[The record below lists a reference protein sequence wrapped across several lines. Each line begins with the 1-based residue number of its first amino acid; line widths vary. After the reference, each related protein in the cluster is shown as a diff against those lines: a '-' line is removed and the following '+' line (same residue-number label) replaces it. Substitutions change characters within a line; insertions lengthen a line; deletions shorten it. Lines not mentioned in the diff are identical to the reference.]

1 MRYFFYSFFLILIVG
16 CTDYKVVEVIS
27 ENQNSRIDYIV
38 IHATSQDF
46 DESLETLTL
55 KSDYPVSS
63 HYLVPEFPSR
73 DTKLFFGKEM
83 PVYRLVKEHKRAW
96 HAGVS
101 SWLDEE
107 SLNDRSIGIEV
118 VNEFACEYTH
128 ETGSEKS
135 ADLLECQFLPFPKQQ
150 MDIVKAQLL
159 DILDR
164 YPRIDPVDVVAHSD
178 IAPDRKSDPGP
189 YFPWKELYDAG
200 IGAWYDDETY
210 EKYLKIFDHGLP
222 QIDLIQEALSTY
234 GYPVEVTGENDEQT
248 KFGVRAFQL
257 HFRANNYSG
266 SMDAESMAILM
277 ALIEKY
283 RGIEIKKFQ
292 AIF

>member
-63 HYLVPEFPSR
+63 HYLISEFPNR
-73 DTKLFFGKEM
+73 DTKHFFGKEM

-101 SWLDEE
+101 SWLEEE

-128 ETGSEKS
+128 DAGSEKS

-150 MDIVKAQLL
+150 MDIVKALLL

-189 YFPWKELYDAG
+189 YFPWKEL
-200 IGAWYDDETY
+200 
-210 EKYLKIFDHGLP
+210 
-222 QIDLIQEALSTY
+222 
-234 GYPVEVTGENDEQT
+234 
-248 KFGVRAFQL
+248 
-257 HFRANNYSG
+257 
-266 SMDAESMAILM
+266 
-277 ALIEKY
+277 
-283 RGIEIKKFQ
+283 
-292 AIF
+292 

>member
-1 MRYFFYSFFLILIVG
+1 
-16 CTDYKVVEVIS
+16 
-27 ENQNSRIDYIV
+27 
-38 IHATSQDF
+38 
-46 DESLETLTL
+46 
-55 KSDYPVSS
+55 
-63 HYLVPEFPSR
+63 
-73 DTKLFFGKEM
+73 
-83 PVYRLVKEHKRAW
+83 
-96 HAGVS
+96 
-101 SWLDEE
+101 
-107 SLNDRSIGIEV
+107 
-118 VNEFACEYTH
+118 
-128 ETGSEKS
+128 
-135 ADLLECQFLPFPKQQ
+135 
-150 MDIVKAQLL
+150 MDIVKALLL

-210 EKYLKIFDHGLP
+210 EKYLKIFDEGLP